1 MLPWLLLALGI
12 VAFVAVFVLVVARI
26 CYKRVFYSPPRRP
39 LREDEYPTPRG
50 EIYDQYRPR
59 MVEWIKQIRVMEH
72 LDVSIKSFDGLTLR
86 GKYFEHT
93 KGAPIELMFHGYRG
107 TAEADLAGGVYRA
120 FAQGRSALIV
130 DHRGAGA
137 SEGNVISFGVN
148 ESRDCLAWIDFVVE
162 HIDTDAKI
170 ILTGISMGAATVLT
184 AAGEELSP
192 NVVGVIADCG
202 YSTPRAIIK
211 KVIRDMH
218 LPADL
223 LYPFVRLGARVY
235 GRFDP
240 DARSPLAAMPH
251 CRVPVIFFHG
261 DTDDFVPCAMSEENY
276 AACAAPD
283 KRLVIT
289 KGAGHGLCLPMDP
302 QAYLANLA
310 TFFEPYL
317 KQAK

>member
-1 MLPWLLLALGI
+1 MLPWLLFVGIFSFVVLA
-12 VAFVAVFVLVVARI
+12 VLVTARI
-26 CYKRVFYSPPRRP
+26 CYKIVFYSPPRKP

-50 EIYDQYRPR
+50 EIYDQYRPQ

-86 GKYFEHT
+86 GKFFEHS
-93 KGAPIELMFHGYRG
+93 KGAPIELMLHGYRG
-107 TAEADLAGGVYRA
+107 TAEAELSGGVYRA

-130 DHRGAGA
+130 DHRGSGT
-137 SEGNVISFGVN
+137 SDGNVITFGVN
-148 ESRDCLAWIDFVVE
+148 ESRDCLAWVNFLLENID
-162 HIDTDAKI
+162 ANAQI

-184 AAGEELSP
+184 AAGEDLPP

-211 KVIRDMH
+211 KVMRDMH
-218 LPADL
+218 LPAWFF
-223 LYPFVRLGARVY
+223 YPFVRLGARIY
-235 GRFDP
+235 GHFDP
-240 DARSPLAAMPH
+240 DARSPLAAMPRCH
-251 CRVPVIFFHG
+251 VPVIFFHG
-261 DTDDFVPCAMSEENY
+261 DTDDFVPQSMSEENY

-302 QAYLANLA
+302 QGYLANLA
-310 TFFEPYL
+310 SFFEPYL
-317 KQAK
+317 KKAE

>member
-1 MLPWLLLALGI
+1 MLPWLLAIGIALFLA
-12 VAFVAVFVLVVARI
+12 VAVLVIARI
-26 CYKRVFYSPPRRP
+26 CYMRVFYSPPRRP
-39 LREDEYPTPRG
+39 LGEDEYPTPRG
-50 EIYDQYRPR
+50 EIYDKYRPQ
-59 MVEWIKQIRVMEH
+59 MVEWIKQLRVMEH
-72 LDVSIKSFDGLTLR
+72 LDVSVTSFDGLCLR
-86 GKYFEHT
+86 GKFFEHS

-130 DHRGAGA
+130 DHRGAG
-137 SEGNVISFGVN
+137 SSDGHVITFGVN
-148 ESRDCLAWIDFVVE
+148 ESRDCHAWVKFVIESIDAN
-162 HIDTDAKI
+162 AKI

-184 AAGEELSP
+184 ATGEELPP

-202 YSTPRAIIK
+202 YSSPRAIIK

-223 LYPFVRLGARVY
+223 LYPFVRLGARLY

-240 DARSPLAAMPH
+240 DARSPIAAMPR

-261 DTDDFVPCAMSEENY
+261 DTDDFVPAYMSEENY
-276 AACAAPD
+276 AACAAKD

-289 KGAGHGLCLPMDP
+289 EGAGHGLCLPMDP
-302 QAYLANLA
+302 QAYLVQLA
-310 TFFEPYL
+310 GFFEPYL
-317 KQAK
+317 KRAD

>member
-1 MLPWLLLALGI
+1 MLPWILPVGIVLFLLA
-12 VAFVAVFVLVVARI
+12 AVLITAYI
-26 CYKRVFYSPPRRP
+26 CYKRVFYSPPRQP
-39 LREDEYPTPRG
+39 LAADEYPTPPG
-50 EIYDQYRPR
+50 EIYDEYRPQ

-72 LDVSIKSFDGLTLR
+72 LDVSVQSFDGLTLR

-93 KGAPIELMFHGYRG
+93 KGAPIELMLHGYRG

-120 FAQGRSALIV
+120 FAQGRSVLMV
-130 DHRGAGA
+130 DHRGAGE
-137 SEGNVISFGVN
+137 SDGNVITFGVN
-148 ESRDCLAWIDFVVE
+148 ESRDCLSWVDFITK
-162 HIDTDAKI
+162 HIDADARI

-184 AAGEELSP
+184 AAGEDLPS

-218 LPADL
+218 LPANL
-223 LYPFVRLGARVY
+223 LYPFVRLGARIY

-240 DARSPLAAMPH
+240 DARSPLAAMPRCH
-251 CRVPVIFFHG
+251 VPVIFFHG
-261 DTDDFVPCAMSEENY
+261 DTDDFVPSYMSEENY

-289 KGAGHGLCLPMDP
+289 KGAGHGLCLPIDP
-302 QAYLANLA
+302 QGYLAHLSS
-310 TFFEPYL
+310 FFDPYL
-317 KQAK
+317 KKAD